1 MVLLGNIA
9 LLSGEPIEWDSKN
22 LKITNSSDTNRLL
35 RRKYRSGW
43 TL

>member
-9 LLSGEPIEWDSKN
+9 LLSGEPIEWDSEN
-22 LKITNSSDTNRLL
+22 LKITGSPDANRLV